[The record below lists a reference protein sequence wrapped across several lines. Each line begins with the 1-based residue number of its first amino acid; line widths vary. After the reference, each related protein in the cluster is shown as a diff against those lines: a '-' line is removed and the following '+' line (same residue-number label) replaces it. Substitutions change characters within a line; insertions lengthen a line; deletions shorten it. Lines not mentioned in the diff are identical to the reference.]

1 MPRRKQPDT
10 IESAADKPLAQDP
23 SPRSRPTKKSRPP
36 TTRRAVARSATPN
49 PAISEV
55 EAGPTVPGILAA
67 SSEGVTAIASVVT
80 LDPGLFA
87 IDITVPPMRSH
98 ELGPISLPLI
108 WLSQPASGETDR
120 LKIMTS
126 SGNDDLWLGADGD
139 LIIVRSPARGG
150 ELTVT
155 VFGPPGQKGQ
165 APNITVRR
173 LNRAQSPANRESS
186 QPSRPL
192 APEGAAPPTNRADIP
207 VEILLHVER
216 LGDRLLPGSG
226 WVGNRGGKLR
236 IEGFSIRP
244 LREVS
249 PADLQYKALHPGGI
263 ESPWTQSPQYCGSR
277 GRGQRLTGFAVR
289 LAPQLEDR
297 MAVEYY
303 GAFFDSGI
311 SGPCRDGEPCRPRA
325 AEDTLEA
332 MNIRVIRRE

>member
-1 MPRRKQPDT
+1 M
-10 IESAADKPLAQDP
+10 
-23 SPRSRPTKKSRPP
+23 
-36 TTRRAVARSATPN
+36 
-49 PAISEV
+49 
-55 EAGPTVPGILAA
+55 PGILAA
-67 SSEGVTAIASVVT
+67 SGEGVTAIASVVT

-87 IDITVPPMRSH
+87 IEITLPPMRSY

-139 LIIVRSPARGG
+139 LVIVRSPPRGG

-155 VFGPPGQKGQ
+155 VFGPPGQPGK
-165 APNITVRR
+165 APSITVRR
-173 LNRAQSPANRESS
+173 LDRTQSPASRESP
-186 QPSRPL
+186 QASRLL
-192 APEGAAPPTNRADIP
+192 APEDAIPPTNRADIP
-207 VEILLHVER
+207 IEILLHVER

-226 WVGNRGGKLR
+226 WVGHRGGKLR

-244 LREVS
+244 LREIS
-249 PADLQYKALHPGGI
+249 PANLQYKALHPGGD

-311 SGPCRDGEPCRPRA
+311 SGPCRNGEPCRPRA